1 MPNYYR
7 DAAKDAPLRQQ
18 RDISSDEVAYFIENG
33 GLLAIVGHNNPELY
47 PGQRIFSVRI
57 GDYAYRVPF
66 AETTSGVFLRTAYP
80 SNRATRQYLR

>member
-18 RDISSDEVAYFIENG
+18 HGISSDEVAYLIENG
-33 GLLAIVGHNNPELY
+33 GLLAIVGHNNPELH